1 MKLSDLKSSRPTNAV
16 GDFIGMLFFSRN
28 AAHLMHLK
36 TTSYAAH
43 KALDE
48 YYNSIVDIADSLA
61 ESYQGVYG
69 LINISIP
76 ACSCGDDDPVTY
88 FTDLK
93 NMIDTKRTIFKQSYH
108 QNIIDEALELIT
120 STIYKL
126 KFLK

>member
-1 MKLSDLKSSRPTNAV
+1 MKLSDLKSSKPTNAV

-48 YYNSIVDIADSLA
+48 YYSGIVDIADSLA

>member
-1 MKLSDLKSSRPTNAV
+1 MKLSELKSNKPTNAV

-36 TTSYAAH
+36 TTSFAAH
-43 KALDE
+43 KALDD
-48 YYNSIVDIADSLA
+48 YYSGIVDIVDSLA

-69 LINISIP
+69 LINITIP
-76 ACSCGDDDPVTY
+76 ACSCGDDDPVAY

-93 NMIDTKRTIFKQSYH
+93 NMIDSKRSIFKQSYH
-108 QNIIDEALELIT
+108 QNIVDEVLELVT

-126 KFLK
+126 RFLK

>member
-1 MKLSDLKSSRPTNAV
+1 MKLSDLKSSKPTNAV

-48 YYNSIVDIADSLA
+48 YYNGIVDIADSLA